1 MQFTEIRHVRKVHDK
16 NRHAHEP
23 CDHAPQKRGI
33 ESSCVENNKDQSDAL
48 VKPKQCQAQR
58 IKYDTNYVMRYMIVN
73 QCLLEELNCPK
84 YAGNADT
91 SNKL

>member
-1 MQFTEIRHVRKVHDK
+1 MYFIKVGHLREVHGK

-23 CDHAPQKRGI
+23 CDHPTQKWGI
-33 ESSCVENNKDQSDAL
+33 ESSCVENNKYQSDAL
-48 VKPKQCQAQR
+48 VKPKQCQAPR
-58 IKYDTNYVMRYMIVN
+58 IKHDNSYLMRYMIVN
-73 QCLLEELNCPK
+73 QCLFEELNCPK